1 MAENEGAAIA
11 DPIETKKP
19 EGKTEPDTKESL
31 GADQIKDLIKDAV
44 NENNKTW
51 QSRFDKVLEEKKTVK
66 QEKETTEQRIE
77 RLEQE
82 RAEERLQFAR
92 EKALAKTGLSEDVYK
107 LVQMIVSDNAEEIQE
122 GFTALKSYID
132 DQIES
137 GAKAKFDKT
146 YSEKFSKN
154 GSPKKGEPVDL
165 SAKIKEARAAGKIAL
180 ALDLQRKQDEG

>member
-1 MAENEGAAIA
+1 MEENEGATIV

-19 EGKTEPDTKESL
+19 EGKTEPEINDSL
-31 GADQIKDLIKDAV
+31 GADQIKEFIAEAV
-44 NENNKTW
+44 NENNKKW
-51 QSRFDKVLEEKKTVK
+51 QSRFDKVLEEKKTVTK
-66 QEKETTEQRIE
+66 DKETTEQRIE

-82 RAEERLQFAR
+82 RIDERLQFAR
-92 EKALAKTGLSEDVYK
+92 EKAIAKTGLSDDVYK
-107 LVQMIVSDNAEEIQE
+107 YVQMIVSDSAEEIQE

-132 DQIES
+132 EQIED

-165 SAKIKEARAAGKIAL
+165 SAKIKEARESGKIAL
-180 ALDLQRKQDEG
+180 ALDLQRKQDEE